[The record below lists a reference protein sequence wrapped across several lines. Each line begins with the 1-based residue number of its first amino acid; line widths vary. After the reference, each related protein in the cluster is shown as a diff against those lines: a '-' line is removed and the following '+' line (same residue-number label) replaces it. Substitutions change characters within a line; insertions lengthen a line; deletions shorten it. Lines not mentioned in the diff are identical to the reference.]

1 MSETIDSN
9 PEEWGASEACYGLLF
24 LLTGVLTGWFFV
36 GLVTS
41 EFWPLVLVA
50 GWGWLMAPLL
60 VILGAN
66 ALWES
71 ARAALRRI
79 GDWWAQ

>member
-1 MSETIDSN
+1 MNGRTDRSE
-9 PEEWGASEACYGLLF
+9 EEWSVSDAGYGLLF
-24 LLTGVLTGWFFV
+24 LVLGSLIGVLFV
-36 GLVTS
+36 ILVTS

-50 GWGWLMAPLL
+50 GWGWLMSPLL

-71 ARAALRRI
+71 ARAASRRI
-79 GDWWAQ
+79 GGWWVQ